1 MSAAET
7 PAGIALLCDA
17 QGTILEVVRD
27 ELGLGERLAPGQSFT
42 DIPDSESRE
51 KAGLF
56 LATIRYQGAAFD
68 WELNVDLGERLG
80 VLHFAGGRTGE
91 RLLIVGAASPS
102 AAAHVYEELMK
113 ISSEQMNVLRSA
125 VKDLSLQVRQW
136 QERDSHIYEEFSRVN
151 NELANTQREM
161 AKQNVELA
169 RLNEQKNQ
177 FIGMAAHDLRNPL
190 SVILNFSQYM
200 LRDES
205 TPLAP
210 QQREFIAIIER
221 NSKFMLN
228 LIHDILSLSRIE
240 SGRLHLDL
248 QPVDLAALVAA
259 NVNLNR
265 VLAEKKKIHLGFK
278 AEDDLPPIWL
288 DAAKIE
294 QVMNNL
300 ISNALKFSH
309 PHRTVEVSVT
319 RTADTV
325 QIAVKDE
332 GQGIPADELDKIFK
346 PFEKTSVKSTDGE
359 QSTGLGL
366 AIASR
371 IVEGHAGWIAVES
384 ESGRGSTF
392 TVMLPI
398 RTQAHSA

>member
-1 MSAAET
+1 MSVAERS
-7 PAGIALLCDA
+7 AGIALLCDA
-17 QGTILEVVRD
+17 QGIVLEVVRD
-27 ELGLGERLAPGQSFT
+27 ELGLGERLVPGQSFT
-42 DIPDSESRE
+42 DIADGESLE
-51 KAGLF
+51 KARLF
-56 LATIRYQGAAFD
+56 LATLRYQGAAFD
-68 WELNVDLGERLG
+68 WELNVDLGERIS
-80 VLHFAGGRTGE
+80 VLHFAGGRIGE
-91 RLLIVGAASPS
+91 RTLIVGATSPS
-102 AAAHVYEELMK
+102 AAARVYEELMK
-113 ISSEQMNVLRSA
+113 INSEQMNALRSA
-125 VKDLSLQVRQW
+125 VKDLYLQVRHW

-151 NELANTQREM
+151 NELANAQRQM

-190 SVILNFSQYM
+190 SVILNFSQHM

-210 QQREFIAIIER
+210 QQREFVALIER

-240 SGRLHLDL
+240 SGRLQLDL

-265 VLAEKKKIHLGFK
+265 VLAEKKKIRLVFK
-278 AEDDLPPIWL
+278 VGDELPPMRL

-300 ISNALKFSH
+300 ISNALKFSY
-309 PHRTVEVSVT
+309 PDRTIEVNVA
-319 RTADTV
+319 RAADV
-325 QIAVKDE
+325 ARVAVKDE
-332 GQGIPADELDKIFK
+332 GQGIPAEELDKIFK
-346 PFEKTSVKSTDGE
+346 PFEKTSVKSTGGE

-371 IVEGHAGWIAVES
+371 IVEGHGGHIEVES
-384 ESGRGSTF
+384 ESGHGSTF
-392 TVMLPI
+392 TVTLPI
-398 RTQAHSA
+398 RSQARDT

>member
-1 MSAAET
+1 VTDILEQ
-7 PAGIALLCDA
+7 PAGIALMCDL
-17 QGTILEVVRD
+17 QGAVIEVVRD
-27 ELGLGERLAPGQSFT
+27 ELGLGDRLAPGRAFT
-42 DIPDSESRE
+42 EIADDESQE
-51 KAGLF
+51 KARLF
-56 LATIRYQGAAFD
+56 LATLRFQGAAFD
-68 WELNVDLGERLG
+68 WELNVGLGGRTST
-80 VLHFAGGRTGE
+80 LHFAGGRMGE
-91 RLLIVGAASPS
+91 RALIVGATTPL
-102 AAAHVYEELMK
+102 AAVRVYEEMMK
-113 ISSEQMNVLRSA
+113 INSEQMNALRSA
-125 VKDLSLQVRQW
+125 VKDLYSHERHW
-136 QERDSHIYEEFSRVN
+136 QERDTQIYEEFSRVN

-161 AKQNVELA
+161 AKQNAELA

-190 SVILNFSQYM
+190 SVILSFSQHM

-210 QQREFIAIIER
+210 RQREFVALIER

-240 SGRLHLDL
+240 SGRLQLDL

-265 VLAEKKKIHLGFK
+265 VLAEKKNIRLTFK
-278 AEDDLPPIWL
+278 SADELPPMLL

-294 QVMNNL
+294 QVLNNL

-309 PHRTVEVSVT
+309 PDRAVEVSVA
-319 RTADTV
+319 RAADGARV
-325 QIAVKDE
+325 AVTDE
-332 GQGIPADELDKIFK
+332 GQGIPADEFDKLFK

-359 QSTGLGL
+359 PSTGLGL

-371 IVEGHAGWIAVES
+371 IIEGHGGRIKVES
-384 ESGRGSTF
+384 QSGRGSTF
-392 TVMLPI
+392 TITLPM
-398 RTQAHSA
+398 RGETR